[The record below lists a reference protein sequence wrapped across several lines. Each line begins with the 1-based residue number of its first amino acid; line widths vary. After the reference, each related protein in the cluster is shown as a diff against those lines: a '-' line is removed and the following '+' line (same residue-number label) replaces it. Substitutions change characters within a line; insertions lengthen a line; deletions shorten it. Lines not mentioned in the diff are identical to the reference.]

1 MEKYQPGVIIRK
13 STINGKGL
21 FATSRLPGRKKIGE
35 LEGVVISIRK
45 ANALAKKIKR
55 IAIVELNDKFALDAT
70 LDKKFRY
77 INHSCGPNAYLRVIN
92 SRVQFYALR
101 DIKPGEEITANY
113 GLTHHEGTLPCKCG
127 AANCK
132 GYL

>member
-1 MEKYQPGVIIRK
+1 MRQTEAPVIIK
-13 STINGKGL
+13 QSKINGKGL
-21 FATSRLPGRKKIGE
+21 FATGIIPGRKKIGE
-35 LEGVVISIRK
+35 LEGVVITIRK
-45 ANALAKKIKR
+45 ANMLAKKIKR
-55 IAIVELNDKFALDAT
+55 IAIVELNNRFALDAT

-127 AANCK
+127 APNCK
-132 GYL
+132 GFL

>member
-1 MEKYQPGVIIRK
+1 MGKQQPGVIIQK

-55 IAIVELNDKFALDAT
+55 IAIVELDDKFALDAT
-70 LDKKFRY
+70 LDKQFRY

-101 DIKPGEEITANY
+101 DILPGEEITANY

-127 AANCK
+127 ATNCK